1 MKSAS
6 TLKISTRVR
15 SIGSY
20 LDEFEQ
26 GVFQVPSF
34 QRDFLWSNDD
44 IINLFDSI
52 KNKYP
57 IGSIQFWQPI
67 YENSNVWIEQEKNY
81 IGPYKVLNTK
91 SEQKPVFILDGLQ
104 RLSSLFG
111 CLINPEKYNKDRLK
125 LNEYLWI
132 DKFRIYYDL
141 DNEEFFILR
150 KNQKNTLRHQ
160 VPLYALI
167 STSDYRKF
175 ARENIETIEDK
186 SKSDLYNDRADELSK
201 IILNYEISS
210 VDILN
215 ASVDEAVE
223 IFWRVNK
230 KGIQISKDWIV
241 NALTKTGSFSLKSEI
256 DYLFEKLE
264 IYNFQEI
271 NRELIFNCIQSS
283 FGKLSFDVDVVK
295 LIKADKNKFIN
306 QSKKT
311 ISSIEKAVSFLFNQ
325 VYVIDSKLLPTN
337 WHLIFVTEFF
347 NILEVPTSIQLEDLK
362 QWFWFTTYSNY
373 FTVYSPSKR
382 AKAFK
387 QFRDFLTNFENEMIY
402 IENKEIKFQAPIYKP
417 SNFGSVRFCANVLF
431 QLSQNKEDIT
441 PDTCLGFSSIKLI
454 DSEKE
459 VFSNLVYK
467 PIMVNDNLLNY
478 HGKKHNSLQFI
489 LSFEFK
495 GKYEELFITEEIRNL
510 YQQGKNKDAL
520 KLRQQLIVEKENE
533 FITKVLNLEL
543 E

>member
-1 MKSAS
+1 MKSA
-6 TLKISTRVR
+6 LKITTRVR

-34 QRDFLWSNDD
+34 QREFLWSNDD
-44 IINLFDSI
+44 IIELFVSI

-67 YENSNVWIEQEKNY
+67 YKDSEVWIEQENNY
-81 IGPYKVLNTK
+81 IGPYKVLNTN
-91 SEQKPVFILDGLQ
+91 SEPKPIFILDGLQ

-111 CLINPEKYNKDRLK
+111 CLINPEKYNEDRLK
-125 LNEYLWI
+125 LNESLWN
-132 DKFRIYYDL
+132 DKFRIFYDL
-141 DNEEFFILR
+141 DKEEFFILR

-175 ARENIETIEDK
+175 ARENIESIEDK
-186 SKSDLYNDRADELSK
+186 AKSELYNDRADELSK

-215 ASVDEAVE
+215 ASIDEAVD

-241 NALTKTGSFSLKSEI
+241 NALTNTNNFSLKSEI
-256 DYLFEKLE
+256 DSLYEKLE
-264 IYNFQEI
+264 IYNFKEI

-283 FGKLSFDVDVVK
+283 FGKLSFEVDVVN
-295 LIKADKNKFIN
+295 LIKADKNKFID

-311 ISSIEKAVSFLFNQ
+311 ISSIEEAISFLFNK
-325 VYVIDSKLLPTN
+325 VYVIDNKLLPTI

-347 NILEVPTSIQLEDLK
+347 NILEKPTHKHLEDLK
-362 QWFWFTTYSNY
+362 EWFWFTAYSNY

-382 AKAFK
+382 QKAFQ
-387 QFRDFLTNFENEMIY
+387 QFRDYLFGHENEMIY
-402 IENKEIKFQAPIYKP
+402 IENRELKFQVPKYKP
-417 SNFGSVRFCANVLF
+417 SNFGSVRYCANVLF
-431 QLSQNKEDIT
+431 QLSQTQEDIT
-441 PDTCLGFSSIKLI
+441 PQTCLGFSSIKLI
-454 DSEKE
+454 EGEKK
-459 VFSNLVYK
+459 NLANIIFK
-467 PIMVNDNLLNY
+467 PNMVNDKLLY
-478 HGKKHNSLQFI
+478 YQEKKQTSLQFL
-489 LSFEFK
+489 LSSEFR
-495 GKYEELFITEEIRNL
+495 GLYTEFFITDKMLDL
-510 YQQGKNKDAL
+510 YVLKKNNELL
-520 KLRQQLIVEKENE
+520 KERQRLIEEKENE
-533 FITKVLNLEL
+533 FITKVLKLEL

>member
-1 MKSAS
+1 MKSA
-6 TLKISTRVR
+6 LKITTRVR

-52 KNKYP
+52 RNKYP

-67 YENSNVWIEQEKNY
+67 YENSTVWIEKENNY
-81 IGPYKVLNTK
+81 IGPYRVLNT
-91 SEQKPVFILDGLQ
+91 STEPKPVFILDGLQ

-111 CLINPEKYNKDRLK
+111 CLMNPEKYNKNRLK
-125 LNEYLWI
+125 LNDSIWN
-132 DKFRIYYDL
+132 DKFRIFYDL
-141 DNEEFFILR
+141 EKEEFFILR
-150 KNQKNTLRHQ
+150 KNQKYTLRHQ

-186 SKSDLYNDRADELSK
+186 SKIDLYNDRADELSK

-241 NALTKTGSFSLKSEI
+241 NALTKTDDFSLKLEI
-256 DYLFEKLE
+256 DSLYKKLE
-264 IYNFQEI
+264 VYNFGEI

-295 LIKADKNKFIN
+295 LIKEDKAKFIS
-306 QSKKT
+306 QAEKT
-311 ISSIEKAVSFLFNQ
+311 IKSIDRAIDFLFNKL
-325 VYVIDSKLLPTN
+325 YVIDSKLLPTN
-337 WHLIFVTEFF
+337 WHLIFITEFF
-347 NILEVPTSIQLEDLK
+347 NILEIPSENQIEELK
-362 QWFWFTTYSNY
+362 KWFWFTTYSNY

-382 AKAFK
+382 AKAFQ
-387 QFRDFLTNFENEMIY
+387 QFRDYLFNLESEIIY
-402 IENKEIKFQAPIYKP
+402 IENNEIKFQVPKYKY
-417 SNFGSVRFCANVLF
+417 STFGSVRFCANVLF
-431 QLSQNKEDIT
+431 QLSQTNEIIT
-441 PDTCLGFSSIKLI
+441 AETCIGFSSIKLME
-454 DSEKE
+454 DEDE
-459 VFSNLVYK
+459 NLSNIIYK
-467 PIMVNDNLLNY
+467 PVMINDILLNY
-478 HGKKHNSLQFI
+478 QERKHASLQFI
-489 LSFEFK
+489 LSNEFR
-495 GKYEELFITEEIRNL
+495 GQYTELFITDKMRDL
-510 YQQGKNKDAL
+510 YDQKKNKDLL
-520 KLRQQLIVEKENE
+520 KLREKIIEEKENE
-533 FITKVLNLEL
+533 FITKVLKLEL

>member
-1 MKSAS
+1 MKSS
-6 TLKISTRVR
+6 LKITTRVR

-26 GVFQVPSF
+26 GVFQVPTF

-52 KNKYP
+52 RNKYP

-67 YENSNVWIEQEKNY
+67 YENSNVWIEQENNY
-81 IGPYKVLNTK
+81 IGPYKVLNTS
-91 SEQKPVFILDGLQ
+91 SEPKPVFILDGLQ

-111 CLINPEKYNKDRLK
+111 CLINPEKYNKTRLK
-125 LNEYLWI
+125 LNDSLWK
-132 DKFRIYYDL
+132 DKFRIFYDL
-141 DNEEFFILR
+141 ENEKFFILR

-175 ARENIETIEDK
+175 ARENIETIADK
-186 SKSDLYNDRADELSK
+186 SKIDLYNDRADELSK

-241 NALTKTGSFSLKSEI
+241 NALTKTNDFSLKNEI
-256 DYLFEKLE
+256 DYLYEKLK
-264 IYNFQEI
+264 IYNFQDL

-283 FGKLSFDVDVVK
+283 FGKLSFDVDVVN
-295 LIKADKNKFIN
+295 LIKAGKNKFIE

-311 ISSIEKAVSFLFNQ
+311 IYSIEKAVSFLFNQ
-325 VYVIDSKLLPTN
+325 VFVIDSKLLPTN
-337 WHLIFVTEFF
+337 WHLIFITEFF
-347 NILEVPTSIQLEDLK
+347 NILEQPNSNQLEELK
-362 QWFWFTTYSNY
+362 KWFWFTTYSNY
-373 FTVYSPSKR
+373 FTVNSPSKR
-382 AKAFK
+382 AKAFQ
-387 QFRDFLTNFENEMIY
+387 QFRDYLLGHELEMIY
-402 IENKEIKFQAPIYKP
+402 IENKELEFQVPKYKS

-431 QLSQNKEDIT
+431 QLSQTKEEIN
-441 PDTCLGFSSIKLI
+441 PETCLGFASIKLI
-454 DSEKE
+454 EGEKE
-459 VFSNLVYK
+459 DLANMVYK
-467 PIMVNDNLLNY
+467 PLMINDNILSY
-478 HGKKHNSLQFI
+478 QSKKHTSVQF
-489 LSFEFK
+489 LLYNEFS
-495 GKYEELFITEEIRNL
+495 GQFSELFITDKMRGSFAEKRNKELLDIRE
-510 YQQGKNKDAL
+510 
-520 KLRQQLIVEKENE
+520 KLIEEKENE
-533 FITKVLNLEL
+533 FITKVLKLEL

>member
-1 MKSAS
+1 MKSA
-6 TLKISTRVR
+6 LKITTRVR

-26 GVFQVPSF
+26 GVFQVPTF

-52 KNKYP
+52 RNKYP

-67 YENSNVWIEQEKNY
+67 YENSNVWIEEENNY
-81 IGPYKVLNTK
+81 IGPYKVLNT
-91 SEQKPVFILDGLQ
+91 SLEPKPIFILDGLQ

-111 CLINPEKYNKDRLK
+111 CLINPEKYNKTSLK
-125 LNEYLWI
+125 LNDSLWK
-132 DKFRIYYDL
+132 DKFRIFYDL
-141 DNEEFFILR
+141 EDQKFFILK

-175 ARENIETIEDK
+175 ARENIESIQDI
-186 SKSDLYNDRADELSK
+186 SKIDLYNDRADELSK

-241 NALTKTGSFSLKSEI
+241 NALTKTNEFSLKLEI
-256 DYLFEKLE
+256 DSLYENLE
-264 IYNFQEI
+264 IYNFREI

-283 FGKLSFDVDVVK
+283 FGKLSFDVDVVN
-295 LIKADKNKFIN
+295 LIKEDKNKFIE

-311 ISSIEKAVSFLFNQ
+311 ISSIEKAVSFLFNH

-337 WHLIFVTEFF
+337 WHLIFITEFF
-347 NILEVPTSIQLEDLK
+347 NILEQPDPTQLEELK
-362 QWFWFTTYSNY
+362 NWFWFTAYSNY
-373 FTVYSPSKR
+373 FTVNSPSKR
-382 AKAFK
+382 AKAFQ
-387 QFRDFLTNFENEMIY
+387 QFRDYLFGYETEMIF
-402 IENKEIKFQAPIYKP
+402 IENRELEFQVPKYKP

-431 QLSQNKEDIT
+431 QLSQTNEKINSY
-441 PDTCLGFSSIKLI
+441 TCLGFASVKLI
-454 DSEKE
+454 EGEKE
-459 VFSNLVYK
+459 GLANIIYK
-467 PIMVNDNLLNY
+467 PIVINEELLNY
-478 HGKKHNSLQFI
+478 QGIKHPSLTFL
-489 LSFEFK
+489 LSNEFR
-495 GKYEELFITEEIRNL
+495 GQYSELFITDDMRHL
-510 YQQGKNKDAL
+510 YTQKKNKELL
-520 KLRQQLIVEKENE
+520 KKREELIQEKENE
-533 FITKVLNLEL
+533 FITKVLKLEL

>member
-1 MKSAS
+1 MKSA
-6 TLKISTRVR
+6 LKITTRVR

-52 KNKYP
+52 RNKYP

-67 YENSNVWIEQEKNY
+67 YENSNVWIEQENNY
-81 IGPYKVLNTK
+81 IGPYKVLNI
-91 SEQKPVFILDGLQ
+91 SLEPKPVFILDGLQ

-111 CLINPEKYNKDRLK
+111 CLINPEKYNKNRLK
-125 LNEYLWI
+125 LSDSLWK
-132 DKFRIYYDL
+132 DKFRIFYDL
-141 DNEEFFILR
+141 EDEKFFILR

-186 SKSDLYNDRADELSK
+186 SKIDLYNDRADELSK

-241 NALTKTGSFSLKSEI
+241 NALTKTNDFSLKLELDSLYEN
-256 DYLFEKLE
+256 LE
-264 IYNFQEI
+264 IYNFKEV

-283 FGKLSFDVDVVK
+283 FGKLSFDVDVVS
-295 LIKADKNKFIN
+295 LIKDDKNKFID

-311 ISSIEKAVSFLFNQ
+311 ISSIKRAVSFLFNQ
-325 VYVIDSKLLPTN
+325 VFVIDSKLLPTN
-337 WHLIFVTEFF
+337 WHLIFITEFY
-347 NILEVPTSIQLEDLK
+347 NILEQPKPEQLEELK
-362 QWFWFTTYSNY
+362 KWFWFTTYSNY
-373 FTVYSPSKR
+373 FTVNSPSKR
-382 AKAFK
+382 ARAFQ
-387 QFRDFLTNFENEMIY
+387 QFRDYLFGYEVDIIY
-402 IENKEIKFQAPIYKP
+402 IENKEIEFQVSKYKP

-431 QLSQNKEDIT
+431 QLSQTKENIT
-441 PDTCLGFSSIKLI
+441 PETCLGFSSVKLI
-454 DSEKE
+454 ESEKE
-459 VFSNLVYK
+459 DLANIIYK
-467 PIMVNDNLLNY
+467 PIMVNDVLLNY
-478 HGKKHNSLQFI
+478 QGKKHTSLQFL
-489 LSFEFK
+489 LSNEFR
-495 GKYEELFITEEIRNL
+495 GQFLELFITDEMRDL
-510 YQQGKNKDAL
+510 HAQKKNKELL
-520 KLRQQLIVEKENE
+520 KIREKLIKEREEE
-533 FITKVLNLEL
+533 FITKILDLEL

>member
-1 MKSAS
+1 MKS
-6 TLKISTRVR
+6 TLKITTRVR

-26 GVFQVPSF
+26 GVFQVPTF

-52 KNKYP
+52 RNKYP

-67 YENSNVWIEQEKNY
+67 YENSNVWIEQENNY
-81 IGPYKVLNTK
+81 IGPYKVLNT
-91 SEQKPVFILDGLQ
+91 SLEPKPVFILDGLQ

-111 CLINPEKYNKDRLK
+111 CLINPEKYNKTRLK
-125 LNEYLWI
+125 LNDSLWN

-141 DNEEFFILR
+141 EKQEFSILR

-186 SKSDLYNDRADELSK
+186 SKIDLYNDRADELSK

-241 NALTKTGSFSLKSEI
+241 NALTKTETFSLKNEI
-256 DYLFEKLE
+256 DCLYEKLE
-264 IYNFQEI
+264 VYNFKEL

-283 FGKLSFDVDVVK
+283 FGKLSFDVDVVN
-295 LIKADKNKFIN
+295 LIKEDKNKFIE
-306 QSKKT
+306 QAKKT
-311 ISSIEKAVSFLFNQ
+311 ISSIDKAVEFLFNR
-325 VYVIDSKLLPTN
+325 VFVIDSKLLPTN

-347 NILEVPTSIQLEDLK
+347 NIIDTATENQKVELVK
-362 QWFWFTTYSNY
+362 WFWFTTYSNY

-382 AKAFK
+382 AKAFQ
-387 QFRDFLTNFENEMIY
+387 QFRDYLFDYEVEMIY
-402 IENKEIKFQAPIYKP
+402 IENKEIEFQVPKYKS

-431 QLSQNKEDIT
+431 QLSQTKEKIT
-441 PDTCLGFSSIKLI
+441 PETCLGFASIKLI
-454 DSEKE
+454 EGEKE
-459 VFSNLVYK
+459 DLANMIYK
-467 PIMVNDNLLNY
+467 PIMVNDNLLSY
-478 HGKKHNSLQFI
+478 QSKKHSSLQFL
-489 LSFEFK
+489 LSNEFR
-495 GKYEELFITEEIRNL
+495 GQYSELFITDDMRSGN
-510 YQQGKNKDAL
+510 QKKNKELL
-520 KLRQQLIVEKENE
+520 KLREKLIQDKENE

>member
-1 MKSAS
+1 MKSA
-6 TLKISTRVR
+6 LKITTRVR

-52 KNKYP
+52 RNKYP
-57 IGSIQFWQPI
+57 IGSIQFWQPF
-67 YENSNVWIEQEKNY
+67 YENSNVWIEQENNY
-81 IGPYKVLNTK
+81 IGPYKVVNTNQ
-91 SEQKPVFILDGLQ
+91 EPKPIFILDGLQ

-111 CLINPEKYNKDRLK
+111 CLINPEKYNKNRLI
-125 LNEYLWI
+125 LNESLRN

-141 DNEEFFILR
+141 HEEEFFILR

-160 VPLYALI
+160 VPLFALI

-186 SKSDLYNDRADELSK
+186 SKIDLYNDRADELSK

-241 NALTKTGSFSLKSEI
+241 NALTKTDSFSLKLEI
-256 DYLFEKLE
+256 DSLYENLE
-264 IYNFQEI
+264 IYNFKEI

-283 FGKLSFDVDVVK
+283 FGKLSFDVDVVS
-295 LIKADKNKFIN
+295 LIKQDKNKFIE

-311 ISSIEKAVSFLFNQ
+311 ISSIEKAVSFLFNK
-325 VYVIDSKLLPTN
+325 VFVIDSKLLPTN
-337 WHLIFVTEFF
+337 WHLIFVTEFY
-347 NILEVPTSIQLEDLK
+347 NILEKPTLNQLEDLK
-362 QWFWFTTYSNY
+362 KWFWFTAYSNY

-382 AKAFK
+382 VKAFQ
-387 QFRDFLTNFENEMIY
+387 QFRDYLFGYETEMIY
-402 IENKEIKFQAPIYKP
+402 IENKDLKFKVPKYKP

-431 QLSQNKEDIT
+431 QLSQTKELIT
-441 PDTCLGFSSIKLI
+441 RETCLGFASVKLI
-454 DSEKE
+454 EGEKE
-459 VFSNLVYK
+459 DLANMVYK
-467 PIMVNDNLLNY
+467 PIMVNDDLLNY
-478 HGKKHNSLQFI
+478 QDKKHTSLQFI
-489 LSFEFK
+489 LSNDFRDQFS
-495 GKYEELFITEEIRNL
+495 ELFITDEMRDL
-510 YQQGKNKDAL
+510 HAQKKNKELL
-520 KLRQQLIVEKENE
+520 KLREELIQKAEEK
-533 FITKVLNLEL
+533 FITRVLNLEL

>member
-1 MKSAS
+1 MKSA
-6 TLKISTRVR
+6 LKITTRVR

-52 KNKYP
+52 RNKYP
-57 IGSIQFWQPI
+57 IGSIQFWQPV
-67 YENSNVWIEQEKNY
+67 YENSNVWIEQENNY
-81 IGPYKVLNTK
+81 IGPYKVLNT
-91 SEQKPVFILDGLQ
+91 SLEPKPVFILDGLQ

-125 LNEYLWI
+125 LNDSLWN

-141 DNEEFFILR
+141 EKQEFSILR

-186 SKSDLYNDRADELSK
+186 SKIDLYNDRADELSK

-241 NALTKTGSFSLKSEI
+241 NALTKTNDFSLKLEI
-256 DYLFEKLE
+256 DSLYENLGIF
-264 IYNFQEI
+264 NFKEI

-283 FGKLSFDVDVVK
+283 FGKLSFDVDVVS
-295 LIKADKNKFIN
+295 LIKSDKNNFIK

-325 VYVIDSKLLPTN
+325 VFVIDSKLLPTN

-347 NILEVPTSIQLEDLK
+347 NILEIPNSKQLEELK
-362 QWFWFTTYSNY
+362 KWFWFTAYSNY

-382 AKAFK
+382 AKAFQ
-387 QFRDFLTNFENEMIY
+387 QFRDYLFGNEAEIIY
-402 IENKEIKFQAPIYKP
+402 VENKELNFQVPKYKP
-417 SNFGSVRFCANVLF
+417 SNFGSVRFCTNVLF
-431 QLSQNKEDIT
+431 QLSQTNENISS
-441 PDTCLGFSSIKLI
+441 DTCLGFTSIKLI
-454 DSEKE
+454 EGEKE
-459 VFSNLVYK
+459 DLANMVYK
-467 PIMVNDNLLNY
+467 PIVINDNLLNY
-478 HGKKHNSLQFI
+478 QGKKHTSLQFL
-489 LSFEFK
+489 LSNEFR
-495 GKYEELFITEEIRNL
+495 GMYSELFITDEMRDL
-510 YQQGKNKDAL
+510 HSQKKNIELL
-520 KLRQQLIVEKENE
+520 KLREKLIEEKENE
-533 FITKVLNLEL
+533 FITKFLNLEL